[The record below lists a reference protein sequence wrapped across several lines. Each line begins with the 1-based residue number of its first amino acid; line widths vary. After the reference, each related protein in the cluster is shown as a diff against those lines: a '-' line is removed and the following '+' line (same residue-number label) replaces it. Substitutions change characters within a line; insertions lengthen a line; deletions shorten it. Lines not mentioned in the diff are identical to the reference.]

1 MRGEPTST
9 SIPDTHTSIP
19 EVIQTSWGMGHCA
32 HSTHEYAGCFLANT
46 WHTAAGCS
54 WAALKIA
61 SDNTHTHTHTHP
73 LTHSPSAVRASC
85 LFARYRQ
92 ASKESGEMFGRK
104 QIEGART

>member
-1 MRGEPTST
+1 MKDQKRPINIG
-9 SIPDTHTSIP
+9 IP

-46 WHTAAGCS
+46 WHTAEGCS

-61 SDNTHTHTHTHP
+61 SDNTHTY
-73 LTHSPSAVRASC
+73 THSLSAVRASC

-92 ASKESGEMFGRK
+92 ASKESGGMFRRK
-104 QIEGART
+104 QIEGVHT